1 MNYKMILNTVGKIL
15 CLEAALM
22 VPAFFIS
29 LGNEEIDSM
38 HGLAMTI
45 VLTAAV
51 GVLLL
56 TLIVPKNKNFY
67 AREGFFTVAFTWV
80 VISLFGALPFFFSGA
95 IPSFV
100 DCWFETVSGF
110 TTTGASIIPDVLAI
124 PKGLLYWRSFT
135 HWLGGMG
142 VLVFVLA
149 LQPMARAGAARRC
162 TSCAPKAPARKWK
175 SSRRACIRRRKF
187 STPSISA

>member
-1 MNYKMILNTVGKIL
+1 
-15 CLEAALM
+15 
-22 VPAFFIS
+22 
-29 LGNEEIDSM
+29 
-38 HGLAMTI
+38 MTI

-56 TLIVPKNKNFY
+56 TLIVPKNKIFTP
-67 AREGFFTVAFTWV
+67 ARVFHRCVYLGCDFAVRRA
-80 VISLFGALPFFFSGA
+80 ALFFSGA

-149 LQPMARAGAARRC
+149 LQPMARGGAARRC

>member
-51 GVLLL
+51 GDR
-56 TLIVPKNKNFY
+56 KS
-67 AREGFFTVAFTWV
+67 V
-80 VISLFGALPFFFSGA
+80 V
-95 IPSFV
+95 
-100 DCWFETVSGF
+100 
-110 TTTGASIIPDVLAI
+110 
-124 PKGLLYWRSFT
+124 
-135 HWLGGMG
+135 
-142 VLVFVLA
+142 
-149 LQPMARAGAARRC
+149 
-162 TSCAPKAPARKWK
+162 
-175 SSRRACIRRRKF
+175 
-187 STPSISA
+187 

>member
-38 HGLAMTI
+38 RGLAMTI

-100 DCWFETVSGF
+100 DCHGTQTQRIRCG
-110 TTTGASIIPDVLAI
+110 GA
-124 PKGLLYWRSFT
+124 
-135 HWLGGMG
+135 
-142 VLVFVLA
+142 
-149 LQPMARAGAARRC
+149 
-162 TSCAPKAPARKWK
+162 
-175 SSRRACIRRRKF
+175 
-187 STPSISA
+187 